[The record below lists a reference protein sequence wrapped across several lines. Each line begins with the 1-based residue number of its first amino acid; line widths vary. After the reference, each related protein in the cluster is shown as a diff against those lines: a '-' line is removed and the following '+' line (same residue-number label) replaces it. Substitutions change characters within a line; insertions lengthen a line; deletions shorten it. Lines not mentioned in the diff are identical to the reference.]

1 METNA
6 IQSALAEHAE
16 TVKGFKSATENQI
29 KALEDRLDSAITELA
44 QKGDLA
50 DSDGRGSRSPLSK
63 LATDPGITALRN
75 GQTKSAI
82 VQLKHSLPSLMVK
95 NTIVG
100 DTPSSENTGYNVQPQ
115 RMPGWANDPRR
126 PLSLLDV
133 LNRMPVTSGSFEFN
147 QLDGYTNA
155 ADYQAQQGDP
165 KAQGDVPTELKTA
178 AIATIAHWVNVS
190 KQVLADVPML
200 QNAIGDLLRY
210 GVLSKLER
218 EIIVGA
224 GGVGQI
230 AGLTDVGNFTALT
243 TASGDTLADAV
254 AKAQASLNIAG
265 WNAGAVLVHPDT
277 WREARSE
284 RADSGTGEYLAG
296 SWAAPAAPSI
306 WNTPVIQTPHLAAG
320 ELIVF
325 DPSQVWLLDRQD
337 ATVEIG
343 RTANQFTQ
351 NTLTI
356 LAELRA
362 GLAVFAP
369 SAVMFGELTS

>member
-1 METNA
+1 MN
-6 IQSALAEHAE
+6 
-16 TVKGFKSATENQI
+16 ATEAEAI
-29 KALEDRLDSAITELA
+29 RAIDELTKAAVDRMDRMDDAIREIA
-44 QKGDLA
+44 QGRDLA
-50 DSDGRGSRSPLSK
+50 TDDGRGGSRSPLSM

-82 VQLKHSLPSLMVK
+82 VQLKHSLPSLMIK
-95 NTIVG
+95 STIVG
-100 DTPSSENTGYNVQPQ
+100 DGGNSETTPYNVQPQ

-147 QLDGYTNA
+147 ALDSYTNA
-155 ADYQAQQGDP
+155 ADYQAEQGDT

-190 KQVLADVPML
+190 KQVLQDVPML

-224 GGVGQI
+224 GGTGQI

-254 AKAQASLNIAG
+254 AKAQAALNIAG

>member
-1 METNA
+1 MSIE
-6 IQSALAEHAE
+6 
-16 TVKGFKSATENQI
+16 QI
-29 KALEDRLDSAITELA
+29 KNAVDELSKAATTRIDGLEDQIRELA
-44 QKGDLA
+44 QGRDIAL
-50 DSDGRGSRSPLSK
+50 DGGRGTGRHPL
-63 LATDPGITALRN
+63 AAIGDDPGVTALRN

-82 VQLKHSLPSLMVK
+82 VQLKHSLPSLMIK
-95 NTIVG
+95 STIVG
-100 DTPSSENTGYNVQPQ
+100 DTPSSENTGYSVQPQ

-133 LNRMPVTSGSFEFN
+133 LNRMEVTSGSFEYN

-155 ADYQAQQGDP
+155 ADYQAQQGDT
-165 KAQGDVPTELKTA
+165 KAQADVPTELKTA

-190 KQVLADVPML
+190 KQVLQDVPML
-200 QNAIGDLLRY
+200 ENAIGDLLRY

-224 GGVGQI
+224 GGTGQI
-230 AGLTDVGNFTALT
+230 AGLTDVGNFTALV

-277 WREARSE
+277 WRLARSE
-284 RADSGTGEYLAG
+284 RADTGAGVYLAG

-306 WNTPVIQTPHLAAG
+306 WNTPVIQTPHLAVG

-325 DPSQVWLLDRQD
+325 DPTQVWLLDRQD
-337 ATVEIG
+337 AVVEIG

-351 NTLTI
+351 NTMTI

-369 SAVMFGELTS
+369 SAVMYGELTS